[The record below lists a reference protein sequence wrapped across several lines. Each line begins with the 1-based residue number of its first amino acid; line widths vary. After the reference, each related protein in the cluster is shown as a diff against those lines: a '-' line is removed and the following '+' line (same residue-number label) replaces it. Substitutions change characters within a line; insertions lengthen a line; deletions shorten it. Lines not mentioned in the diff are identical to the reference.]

1 MHVNN
6 YGGEGGARLSK
17 VLVDDGFGLGS
28 IIIIFWMI
36 MLSLKLLTNSRV
48 GKFKTLNF
56 TIKCLIAIV
65 TLSLILGLLTIGLD
79 FPFNPGGA
87 HGRFVNQV
95 IIDYI
100 GWAGAAL
107 LSLFMLVL
115 FVVICLNDLI
125 QWIIRKKRQ
134 HDTRKAALRAE
145 EEAEAA
151 VAGSWKRLR
160 SANGP
165 RR

>member
-1 MHVNN
+1 M
-6 YGGEGGARLSK
+6 
-17 VLVDDGFGLGS
+17 LVDDGFGLGS